1 MSSLIEIQSNQ
12 IKLLIESNKKLEKK
26 VIKMENKI
34 KELNHILEH
43 NTNIFDRDL
52 AKVEETTEIMKE
64 NISNIYYKVISK
76 KGNKRLR
83 EDNESIDQ
91 ENK

>member
-1 MSSLIEIQSNQ
+1 MSSIIEIQSNQ
-12 IKLLIESNKKLEKK
+12 IKLLIESNKKLETK
-26 VIKMENKI
+26 VLKLEKKI
-34 KELNHILEH
+34 KELDHILEH

-52 AKVEETTEIMKE
+52 TKVEETTEILRE
-64 NISNIYYKVISK
+64 NISNIYHKVISK

-83 EDNESIDQ
+83 ENNESIDQ

>member
-1 MSSLIEIQSNQ
+1 MSSIIEIQSNQ
-12 IKLLIESNKKLEKK
+12 IKLLIESNKKLETK
-26 VIKMENKI
+26 VLKLEKKI
-34 KELNHILEH
+34 KELDHILEH

-52 AKVEETTEIMKE
+52 TKVEETTEILRE
-64 NISNIYYKVISK
+64 NISNIYHKVISK

-83 EDNESIDQ
+83 ENNELIDQ

>member
-12 IKLLIESNKKLEKK
+12 IKLVIESNKKLEKK
-26 VIKMENKI
+26 VLKMEKKI

-52 AKVEETTEIMKE
+52 AKVEET
-64 NISNIYYKVISK
+64 ISNIYYKVISK

>member
-1 MSSLIEIQSNQ
+1 MSSIIEIQSNQ
-12 IKLLIESNKKLEKK
+12 IKLLIESNKKLETK
-26 VIKMENKI
+26 VLKLEKKI
-34 KELNHILEH
+34 KELDHILEH

-52 AKVEETTEIMKE
+52 AKVEESTEILRE

-83 EDNESIDQ
+83 ENNELIDQ